1 MKEARLLERTTKEDE
16 ILIIEDDPDIA
27 SLIAR
32 ELHKFHY
39 SVRIA
44 TDSQKGLAKA
54 RQQPPELII
63 LDLMLPELDGWQVC
77 RLIKTDPK
85 TKAIPI
91 LILTALGEEADRV
104 RGLELGAD
112 DYLLKPFSLKEL
124 IARVR
129 ALLRRAHMP
138 MENRDEA
145 YLQVGQLTIDVECHE
160 IRLAGRRL
168 TLTPTEFAL
177 LKYLAQHPGKVFTR
191 DQLITALWGE
201 DRFVEEHNLDV
212 HIHSLRQHLELDP
225 AHPRFLLMLRG
236 VGYKLQIPEGGQ

>member
-1 MKEARLLERTTKEDE
+1 MKETIQQEKKIKEEE

-44 TDSQKGLAKA
+44 TDGQKGAA
-54 RQQPPELII
+54 EVRQQPPDLII

-77 RLIKTDPK
+77 RLIKADPN

-112 DYLLKPFSLKEL
+112 DYLVKPFSLKEL
-124 IARVR
+124 MARVR
-129 ALLRRAHMP
+129 ALLRRAHIP
-138 MENRDEA
+138 MENRDPA
-145 YLQVGQLTIDVECHE
+145 YLQVGRITIDVECHE
-160 IRLAGRRL
+160 VRLGGRL
-168 TLTPTEFAL
+168 LSLTPTEFAL
-177 LKYLAQHPGKVFTR
+177 LKYLAHHPGKVFTR
-191 DQLITALWGE
+191 DQLISALWGE
-201 DRFVEEHNLDV
+201 DRFIEEHNLDV
-212 HIHSLRQHLELDP
+212 HIHSLRQQLESDP
-225 AHPRFLLMLRG
+225 ARPRYLLTLRG
-236 VGYKLQIPEGGQ
+236 VGYKLQIPEGEQ

>member
-1 MKEARLLERTTKEDE
+1 MKETIPQEKKIKEEE
-16 ILIIEDDPDIA
+16 ILIIEDDQDIA
-27 SLIAR
+27 QLLTH
-32 ELHKFHY
+32 ELHRFHY

-44 TDSQKGLAKA
+44 PDGQKGLAKA

-91 LILTALGEEADRV
+91 LILTALGEEADRI
-104 RGLELGAD
+104 RGLESGAD
-112 DYLLKPFSLKEL
+112 DYLVKPFSLKEL
-124 IARVR
+124 MARVR
-129 ALLRRAHMP
+129 ALLRRSRMP
-138 MENRDEA
+138 MEDRGTA
-145 YLQVGQLTIDVECHE
+145 YLKLGRLTIDIECHE
-160 IRLAGRRL
+160 VRLDGRL
-168 TLTPTEFAL
+168 LSLTPTEFTL

-212 HIHSLRQHLELDP
+212 HIYSLRQELELDP
-225 AHPRFLLMLRG
+225 THPRYLLTLRG
-236 VGYKLQIPEGGQ
+236 VGYKLKIQNVEE

>member
-1 MKEARLLERTTKEDE
+1 MERTTKEDE

-212 HIHSLRQHLELDP
+212 HIHSLRQHLESDP
-225 AHPRFLLMLRG
+225 AHPRYLLTLRG
-236 VGYKLQIPEGGQ
+236 VGY